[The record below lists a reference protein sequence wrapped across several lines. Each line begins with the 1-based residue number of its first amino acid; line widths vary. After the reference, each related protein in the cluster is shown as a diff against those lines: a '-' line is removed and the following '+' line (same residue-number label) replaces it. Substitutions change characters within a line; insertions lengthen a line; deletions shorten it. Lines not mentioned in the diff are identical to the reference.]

1 MTAAELSYELGAKVN
16 YIDRHR
22 PLLIHIQY
30 ALFAVGIFFYI
41 ASRVMPGVFQES
53 TWGGLAYEM
62 PAAFWGAVNALGAM
76 VTILGLVKP
85 VNSLMVAFGASMQVM
100 QFGAIST
107 SCIFYNGDYGI
118 GIYAM
123 CLAVLH
129 VKLLYETTRF

>member
-1 MTAAELSYELGAKVN
+1 LTAAELSHELGARVN

-22 PLLIHIQY
+22 PLLIQIQY
-30 ALFAVGIFFYI
+30 ALFAVGLFFYI
-41 ASRVMPGVFQES
+41 ASRVMPGVFQQS
-53 TWGGLAYEM
+53 TWGSLAYEM
-62 PAAFWGAVNALGAM
+62 PAAFWGAVNAMAAM

-85 VNSLMVAFGASMQVM
+85 VNSMMVATGASLQVM

-118 GIYAM
+118 GIYAV

-129 VKLLYETTRF
+129 VKLLYESTRF